1 MPILSHLIIQLNKET
16 ILKNLGYKISLEI
29 SKHFLE
35 RMIEEEMEKTSSLI
49 DPRGIY
55 ESFPIQIEKG
65 YTIEIKEGFRISSK
79 KLSKWL
85 GESTRLAVMAVTIGD
100 RLERKASDL
109 LNRGESTRGL
119 ILDAIGSHAV
129 ERVADL
135 MEQRIRR
142 ESDFKNKK
150 RFSCG
155 YSDWNL
161 SDQKKILDLIGGE
174 KIGIKVNESS
184 LMNPKKSITA
194 VIGIY

>member
-1 MPILSHLIIQLNKET
+1 MPILSHFIIQLNKET

-35 RMIEEEMEKTSSLI
+35 RMIEEEMENTFSLI
-49 DPRGIY
+49 DPKGIY

-65 YTIEIKEGFRISSK
+65 YTIDIKEGFRISSK

-85 GESTRLAVMAVTIGD
+85 GDSTHLAVMAVTIGD
-100 RLERKASDL
+100 RLEKKASDL
-109 LNRGESTRGL
+109 LRRGESARGY

-129 ERVADL
+129 ERVAEL
-135 MEQRIRR
+135 MEQKIRR
-142 ESDFKNKK
+142 ESDFRNKK

-155 YSDWNL
+155 YSDWDL
-161 SDQKKILDLIGGE
+161 SDQKKILDLIKGE
-174 KIGIKVNESS
+174 QIGIKVNKNS
-184 LMNPKKSITA
+184 MMIPKKSITA